1 MARKAASFFVTE
13 SSKVQHMSVAG
24 WVEWGAH
31 SCGYLA
37 IFALASA
44 CAQRENPRPMGNE
57 ADTTSKAPL
66 AAPASALP
74 SVSAP
79 PLPPLAPAD
88 ATTRSQCA
96 NICERSSA
104 LHCAHASECVPNCLA
119 MQAATPCGAPFSAFY
134 ACLVREPTTHYQCD
148 EQSGVAQ
155 IKDGFC
161 ESEQKAAYQCMAEKM
176 K

>member
-1 MARKAASFFVTE
+1 MN
-13 SSKVQHMSVAG
+13 VAG
-24 WVEWGAH
+24 WVVRGAH
-31 SCGYLA
+31 SCGFLA
-37 IFALASA
+37 VFTLASA
-44 CAQRENPRPMGNE
+44 CAQRENPLPMGNE
-57 ADTTSKAPL
+57 ADTTNKAPL
-66 AAPASALP
+66 AAPASAP
-74 SVSAP
+74 PPVSAP
-79 PLPPLAPAD
+79 PSASPPPLPQLAPAD